1 MPSVL
6 FGLHET
12 SVVGKPQ
19 LANVAIPILL
29 GTMTMKTMACAVV
42 LVASALWSSV
52 SLACESEVLDV
63 SAKRLLGE
71 TVNLCEAYAGKV
83 LLVVNTASQC
93 GYVGQLGGLQDLQ
106 QRYGAEGFTVLGFP
120 SADFGGQEFENAEKT
135 AEFCKINYG
144 VEFPMFEKGAVKTAE
159 AQPLFAKLY
168 AAGAPEP
175 RWNYHKYL
183 VGRDGRFLTDFDT
196 RIEPEDEQVR
206 SAIEAALQQ

>member
-1 MPSVL
+1 M
-6 FGLHET
+6 
-12 SVVGKPQ
+12 KK
-19 LANVAIPILL
+19 LAYAVAL
-29 GTMTMKTMACAVV
+29 MAT
-42 LVASALWSSV
+42 ALWSSL
-52 SLACESEVLDV
+52 SLACDSEVLDV

-71 TVNLCEAYAGKV
+71 SVDLCDAYAGKV

-93 GYVGQLGGLQDLQ
+93 GYVGQLGGLQALQ
-106 QRYGAEGFTVLGFP
+106 QRYGAQGFSVLGFP
-120 SADFGGQEFENAEKT
+120 SADFGGQEFDSAEKT

-144 VEFPMFEKGAVKTAE
+144 VEFPMFEKGAVKAAE

-168 AAGAPEP
+168 AAGAPQP

-196 RIEPEDEQVR
+196 RIEPEDERVR